1 MAKESMINQAM
12 KIKVRYIFLILFLL
26 YLIWCSLSSDDK
38 RLGKGYVYDPEHRAI
53 LYTRPG
59 ELKNSDIPPYVL
71 GYNYDRYFIV
81 ARQKPKKFYEEIYGK
96 YDYPFSRDMTY
107 FWIIVKADRKVL
119 GPLDETSYWRLA
131 DSLGINPEVKRGVS
145 MNLDETSYWRL
156 ADSLGINPEN
166 QRGLSKNIGFFM
178 PVSDRKLD
186 SNGRRTGYWPY
197 SYGRLNQRAYYKGG
211 LLNGEFYDRYYLSY
225 DSEIFGHYKNGE
237 IDGKWIMNY
246 KQETD
251 VLNNYCP
258 VMVELYDFTVK
269 SKTPNDVIYHCKIK
283 DYYSDGTIIDREKDI
298 SNFIRDEDGKRHHSM
313 FIHINELNPEFDS
326 ERDTEYDIENE

>member
-1 MAKESMINQAM
+1 M

-38 RLGKGYVYDPEHRAI
+38 RLGKGYVYYPEHRSI
-53 LYTRPG
+53 HYTRPG
-59 ELKNSDIPPYVL
+59 ELKNRHIPPYVL

-81 ARQKPKKFYEEIYGK
+81 ARQKPEKFYEEIYGK

-131 DSLGINPEVKRGVS
+131 DSLGINPE
-145 MNLDETSYWRL
+145 
-156 ADSLGINPEN
+156 N

-197 SYGRLNQRAYYKGG
+197 SYLGRLDRRAYYKEG
-211 LLNGEFYDRYYLSY
+211 LLNGEYYDRYYLFY

-269 SKTPNDVIYHCKIK
+269 SKTQNNIIYHCKIK
-283 DYYSDGTIIDREKDI
+283 DYYSDGTIIDRERDI
-298 SNFIRDEDGKRHHSM
+298 SNFIRDEDSKRHHFM
-313 FIHINELNPEFDS
+313 IICNNEFDI
-326 ERDTEYDIENE
+326 EYD

>member
-71 GYNYDRYFIV
+71 GYNYDRCFIV

-131 DSLGINPEVKRGVS
+131 DSLGINPE
-145 MNLDETSYWRL
+145 
-156 ADSLGINPEN
+156 N
-166 QRGLSKNIGFFM
+166 QRDVSKNIGFFM

-298 SNFIRDEDGKRHHSM
+298 SNFIRDEDSKRHHSM
-313 FIHINELNPEFDS
+313 FICNNEFDI
-326 ERDTEYDIENE
+326 EYD

>member
-1 MAKESMINQAM
+1 M

-71 GYNYDRYFIV
+71 GYNYDRCFIV

-131 DSLGINPEVKRGVS
+131 DSLGINPE
-145 MNLDETSYWRL
+145 
-156 ADSLGINPEN
+156 N

-178 PVSDRKLD
+178 PVSDSKLD

-197 SYGRLNQRAYYKGG
+197 SYLGRLDRRAYYKEG
-211 LLNGEFYDRYYLSY
+211 LLNGEYYDRYYLFY

-269 SKTPNDVIYHCKIK
+269 SKTQNNIIYHCKIK
-283 DYYSDGTIIDREKDI
+283 DYYSDGTIIVREKDI
-298 SNFIRDEDGKRHHSM
+298 SNFIRDEDSKRHHFM
-313 FIHINELNPEFDS
+313 IICNNEFDI
-326 ERDTEYDIENE
+326 EYD

>member
-1 MAKESMINQAM
+1 M

-38 RLGKGYVYDPEHRAI
+38 RLGKGYVYYPEHRAI

-81 ARQKPKKFYEEIYGK
+81 ARQKPEKFYEEIYGK

-131 DSLGINPEVKRGVS
+131 DSLGINPE
-145 MNLDETSYWRL
+145 
-156 ADSLGINPEN
+156 N

-197 SYGRLNQRAYYKGG
+197 SYLGRLDRRAYYKEG
-211 LLNGEFYDRYYLSY
+211 LLNGEYYDRYYLFY

-269 SKTPNDVIYHCKIK
+269 SKTQNNIIYHCKIK
-283 DYYSDGTIIDREKDI
+283 DYYSDGTIIDRERDI
-298 SNFIRDEDGKRHHSM
+298 SNFIRDEDSKRHHFM
-313 FIHINELNPEFDS
+313 IICNNEFDI
-326 ERDTEYDIENE
+326 EYD

>member
-1 MAKESMINQAM
+1 M

-71 GYNYDRYFIV
+71 GYNYDRCFIV

-131 DSLGINPEVKRGVS
+131 DSLGINPE
-145 MNLDETSYWRL
+145 
-156 ADSLGINPEN
+156 N
-166 QRGLSKNIGFFM
+166 QRDVSKNIGFFM
-178 PVSDRKLD
+178 PVSDSKLD

-197 SYGRLNQRAYYKGG
+197 SYLGRLDRRAYYKEG
-211 LLNGEFYDRYYLSY
+211 LLNGEYYDRYYLFY

-269 SKTPNDVIYHCKIK
+269 SKTQNNIIYHCKIK
-283 DYYSDGTIIDREKDI
+283 DYYSDGTIIVREKDI
-298 SNFIRDEDGKRHHSM
+298 SNFIRDEDSKRHHFM
-313 FIHINELNPEFDS
+313 IICNNEFDI
-326 ERDTEYDIENE
+326 EYD

>member
-71 GYNYDRYFIV
+71 GYNYDRCFIV
-81 ARQKPKKFYEEIYGK
+81 ARQKPQEFYEEIYGK

-131 DSLGINPEVKRGVS
+131 DSLGINPE
-145 MNLDETSYWRL
+145 
-156 ADSLGINPEN
+156 N
-166 QRGLSKNIGFFM
+166 QRDVSKNIGFFM
-178 PVSDRKLD
+178 PVSDSKLD

-197 SYGRLNQRAYYKGG
+197 SYIGRLDRRAYYKEG
-211 LLNGEFYDRYYLSY
+211 LLNGEYYDRYYLFY

-269 SKTPNDVIYHCKIK
+269 SKTQNNIIYH
-283 DYYSDGTIIDREKDI
+283 SLMSR
-298 SNFIRDEDGKRHHSM
+298 
-313 FIHINELNPEFDS
+313 
-326 ERDTEYDIENE
+326 

>member
-1 MAKESMINQAM
+1 M

-38 RLGKGYVYDPEHRAI
+38 RLGKGYVYYPEHRAI

-81 ARQKPKKFYEEIYGK
+81 ARQKPEKFYEEIYGK

-131 DSLGINPEVKRGVS
+131 DSLGINPE
-145 MNLDETSYWRL
+145 
-156 ADSLGINPEN
+156 N

-178 PVSDRKLD
+178 PVSDSKLD

-197 SYGRLNQRAYYKGG
+197 SYLGRLDRRAYYKEG
-211 LLNGEFYDRYYLSY
+211 LLNGEYYDRYYLFY

-269 SKTPNDVIYHCKIK
+269 SKTQNNIIYHCKIK
-283 DYYSDGTIIDREKDI
+283 DYYSDGTIIDRERDI
-298 SNFIRDEDGKRHHSM
+298 SNFIRDEDSKRHHFM
-313 FIHINELNPEFDS
+313 IICNNEFDI
-326 ERDTEYDIENE
+326 EYD

>member
-59 ELKNSDIPPYVL
+59 ELKNSDNPPYVL
-71 GYNYDRYFIV
+71 GYNYDRCFIV
-81 ARQKPKKFYEEIYGK
+81 ARQKPQEFYEEIYGK

-119 GPLDETSYWRLA
+119 GP
-131 DSLGINPEVKRGVS
+131 
-145 MNLDETSYWRL
+145 LDETSYWRL

-269 SKTPNDVIYHCKIK
+269 SKTQNNIIYHCKIK

-298 SNFIRDEDGKRHHSM
+298 SNFIRDEDSKRHHFM
-313 FIHINELNPEFDS
+313 IICNNEF
-326 ERDTEYDIENE
+326 DIEND

>member
-1 MAKESMINQAM
+1 M

-71 GYNYDRYFIV
+71 GYNYDRCFIV

-145 MNLDETSYWRL
+145 MNLDETSYWQL

-166 QRGLSKNIGFFM
+166 QRDVSKNIGFFM
-178 PVSDRKLD
+178 PVSDSKLD

-197 SYGRLNQRAYYKGG
+197 SYLGRLDRRAYYKEG
-211 LLNGEFYDRYYLSY
+211 LLNGEYYDRYYLFY

-269 SKTPNDVIYHCKIK
+269 SKTQNNIIYHCKIK
-283 DYYSDGTIIDREKDI
+283 DYYSDGTIIVREKDI
-298 SNFIRDEDGKRHHSM
+298 SNFIRDEDSKRHHFM
-313 FIHINELNPEFDS
+313 IICNNEFDI
-326 ERDTEYDIENE
+326 EYD

>member
-71 GYNYDRYFIV
+71 GYNYDRCFIV
-81 ARQKPKKFYEEIYGK
+81 ARQKPQEFYEEIYGK

-131 DSLGINPEVKRGVS
+131 DSLGINPE
-145 MNLDETSYWRL
+145 
-156 ADSLGINPEN
+156 N
-166 QRGLSKNIGFFM
+166 QRDVSKNIGFFM
-178 PVSDRKLD
+178 PVSDSKLD

-197 SYGRLNQRAYYKGG
+197 SYIGRLDRRAYYKEG
-211 LLNGEFYDRYYLSY
+211 LLNGEYYDRYYLFY

-298 SNFIRDEDGKRHHSM
+298 SNFIRDEDSKRHHFM
-313 FIHINELNPEFDS
+313 IICNNEFDI
-326 ERDTEYDIENE
+326 EYD

>member
-1 MAKESMINQAM
+1 M

-119 GPLDETSYWRLA
+119 GPLDETSYWQ
-131 DSLGINPEVKRGVS
+131 
-145 MNLDETSYWRL
+145 L

-178 PVSDRKLD
+178 PVSDSKLD

-197 SYGRLNQRAYYKGG
+197 SYLGRLDRRAYYKEG
-211 LLNGEFYDRYYLSY
+211 LLNGEYYDRYYLFY

-298 SNFIRDEDGKRHHSM
+298 SNFIRDEDSKRHHFM
-313 FIHINELNPEFDS
+313 IICNNEFDI
-326 ERDTEYDIENE
+326 EYD